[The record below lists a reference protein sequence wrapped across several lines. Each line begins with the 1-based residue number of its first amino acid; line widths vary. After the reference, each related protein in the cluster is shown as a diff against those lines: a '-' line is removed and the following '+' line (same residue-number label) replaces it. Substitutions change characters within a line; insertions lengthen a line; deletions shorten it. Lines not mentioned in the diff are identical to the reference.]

1 MRNIIFLGLVSFF
14 ADISTEM
21 VYPVL
26 PLYLTAAFGA
36 SPALLGLIEGIA
48 ESVASLLKVFSGYL
62 TDRWGKKKPVAF
74 AGYAAGLLY
83 KAALLFASSWAGV
96 LAARVIDRL
105 GKGVRTAPRDVMVS
119 ESAGKNGLG
128 KAFGVHKALDMAG
141 AATGILLSY
150 LLIGAAGARFTYKS
164 LFMVS
169 AIPAFIGLS
178 MFLFVKEKQSARPAK
193 TREQFWNNA
202 RLLPGGLKLYL
213 TVAFLFTLGNSSNAF
228 LLLRAKSAG
237 FDDASVILLY
247 FLFNVTAAALSIPLG
262 RLSDRVGRKR
272 LLVWGYVVFSIVYLG
287 FAFASGKALLIGAFA
302 LYGGYTAMTAGVERA
317 FIAEISPPQYKGT
330 MLGMHATLVGI
341 ALLPA
346 SVLAGLLWDT
356 VGTYAPFVFGAV
368 LSLAAALIL
377 QLFLKGN
384 VPAVQQEA

>member
-14 ADISTEM
+14 ADVSTEM

-83 KAALLFASSWAGV
+83 KAALLFASSWTGV

-169 AIPAFIGLS
+169 AIPALIGLS
-178 MFLFVKEKQSARPAK
+178 MFLFVKEKQSTRPAK

-213 TVAFLFTLGNSSNAF
+213 AVAFLFTLGNSSNAF

-247 FLFNVTAAALSIPLG
+247 FLFNVTAVALSIPLG

-272 LLVWGYVVFSIVYLG
+272 LGEGPSHRRVCAVRRIYRHDSGGGARVYRRD
-287 FAFASGKALLIGAFA
+287 I
-302 LYGGYTAMTAGVERA
+302 
-317 FIAEISPPQYKGT
+317 
-330 MLGMHATLVGI
+330 
-341 ALLPA
+341 PA
-346 SVLAGLLWDT
+346 
-356 VGTYAPFVFGAV
+356 P
-368 LSLAAALIL
+368 I
-377 QLFLKGN
+377 
-384 VPAVQQEA
+384 